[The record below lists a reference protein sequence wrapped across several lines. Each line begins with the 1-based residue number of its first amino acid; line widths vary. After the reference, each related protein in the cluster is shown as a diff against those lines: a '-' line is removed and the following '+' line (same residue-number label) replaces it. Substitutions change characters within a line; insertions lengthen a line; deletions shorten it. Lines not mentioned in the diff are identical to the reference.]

1 MNKNFML
8 VDRFNF
14 DLPEDRIA
22 LRPVRPRDA
31 AQMLVVSQDRQ
42 LLDKHISDLPLMLR
56 PGDALVI
63 NNTKVIHAR
72 LKGQRIRNDNKAAI
86 EATLIKKLDNEIWEA
101 LVKPAKKLR
110 IGDVLEFYSNNIAI
124 KARVENKQDS
134 GQVTLL
140 FDHTSVD
147 LEQIIQMIGVLPLP
161 PYISGKREP
170 DEADEIDYQT
180 YFASEPGAVAAP
192 TAGLH
197 FTKQL
202 INKLVQ
208 SNIKIFSVTLHVG
221 AGTFLPVKV
230 ENTNDHVMHKEYA
243 YINKETAEQL
253 NEIKRK
259 QGRIVAVGT
268 TALRVLESASN
279 ESGYIEPYSDFTDIF
294 ITPGYK
300 FKFTDLLL
308 TNFHLPK
315 STLFMLVSAFAGL
328 ETMHHAYKYAI
339 DHKYRFYSYGDACLL
354 SREII

>member
-1 MNKNFML
+1 ML
-8 VDRFNF
+8 VDIFNF

-22 LRPVRPRDA
+22 LRPMRPRDA
-31 AQMLVVSQDRQ
+31 ARMLVVSQPLQ
-42 LLDKHISDLPLMLR
+42 FIDKIISDLPLMLH

-72 LKGQRIRNDNKAAI
+72 LKGQRLRNGNKATI
-86 EATLIKKLDNEIWEA
+86 EATLIKKLDDQTWQA
-101 LVKPAKKLR
+101 LAKPAKKLQ
-110 IGDVLEFYSNNIAI
+110 IGDLIEFNSDNISI
-124 KARVENKQDS
+124 RARVENKQDS

-140 FDHTSVD
+140 FDHTPTD
-147 LEQIIQMIGVLPLP
+147 LDQVIQSIGALPLP
-161 PYISGKREP
+161 PYIAGKREP
-170 DEADEIDYQT
+170 DKHDEIDYQT
-180 YFASEPGAVAAP
+180 YFATEPGAVAAP

-197 FTKQL
+197 FTKEL
-202 INKLVQ
+202 INKLLQ

-243 YINKETAEQL
+243 YLDEDTAKQL
-253 NEIKRK
+253 NEIKRN

-279 ESGYIEPYSDFTDIF
+279 EIGHIQPYKDFTDIF

-328 ETMHHAYKYAI
+328 ENMKLAYKYAI
-339 DHKYRFYSYGDACLL
+339 DNNYRFYSYGDACLL
-354 SREII
+354 SREIR